1 MKKILFII
9 LGSLIAIYML
19 YFAFIYYVP
28 YSEGTRAGELIKF
41 SSKGVIIKT
50 FEGEISQG
58 ILALIG
64 IEKGDSKADAR
75 RLCERL
81 LSYRIFPDE
90 QDKMNLS
97 LKDVDGEVLVISQF
111 TLCSDNGKSG
121 NRPSFIFAEEP
132 EKASALY
139 DKFIDELREYYKSD
153 KVLGGVFAANMK
165 IKLEND
171 GPVTI
176 ILERN

>member
-1 MKKILFII
+1 MISVVQRVSEASVIIEDKIHNKI
-9 LGSLIAIYML
+9 
-19 YFAFIYYVP
+19 
-28 YSEGTRAGELIKF
+28 
-41 SSKGVIIKT
+41 SKGFLVLLGIKKRDTVATLKTLAKKVID
-50 FEGEISQG
+50 
-58 ILALIG
+58 L
-64 IEKGDSKADAR
+64 
-75 RLCERL
+75 
-81 LSYRIFPDE
+81 RIFPDE
-90 QDKMNLS
+90 NDKMNLN
-97 LKDVDGEVLVISQF
+97 LKDIDGEVLVISQF
-111 TLCSDNGKSG
+111 TLCSDNEKSG

-153 KVLGGVFAANMK
+153 KVFGGVFAAYMK

>member
-1 MKKILFII
+1 MIAVIQRVSEASVIIEDKIHNKI
-9 LGSLIAIYML
+9 
-19 YFAFIYYVP
+19 
-28 YSEGTRAGELIKF
+28 
-41 SSKGVIIKT
+41 SKGFLVLLGIK
-50 FEGEISQG
+50 
-58 ILALIG
+58 
-64 IEKGDSKADAR
+64 KGDTVATLKTLAKKVID
-75 RLCERL
+75 L
-81 LSYRIFPDE
+81 RIFPDE
-90 QDKMNLS
+90 NDKMNLS

-111 TLCSDNGKSG
+111 TLCSDNEKSG

-153 KVLGGVFAANMK
+153 KVFGGVFAANMK

>member
-1 MKKILFII
+1 MIAVIQRVSEASVIIEDKIHNKI
-9 LGSLIAIYML
+9 
-19 YFAFIYYVP
+19 
-28 YSEGTRAGELIKF
+28 
-41 SSKGVIIKT
+41 SKGFLVLLGIK
-50 FEGEISQG
+50 
-58 ILALIG
+58 
-64 IEKGDSKADAR
+64 KGDTVATLKTLAKKVID
-75 RLCERL
+75 L
-81 LSYRIFPDE
+81 RIFPDE
-90 QDKMNLS
+90 NDKMNLS

-111 TLCSDNGKSG
+111 TLCSDNEKSG

-153 KVLGGVFAANMK
+153 KVFGGVFAAYMK

>member
-1 MKKILFII
+1 MIAVVQRVSEASVIIEDKIHNKI
-9 LGSLIAIYML
+9 
-19 YFAFIYYVP
+19 
-28 YSEGTRAGELIKF
+28 
-41 SSKGVIIKT
+41 SKGFLVLLGIK
-50 FEGEISQG
+50 
-58 ILALIG
+58 
-64 IEKGDSKADAR
+64 KGDTVATLKTLAKKVID
-75 RLCERL
+75 L
-81 LSYRIFPDE
+81 RIFPDE
-90 QDKMNLS
+90 NDKMNLS

-111 TLCSDNGKSG
+111 TLCSDNEKSG

-139 DKFIDELREYYKSD
+139 DKFIDELREYYKRD
-153 KVLGGVFAANMK
+153 KVFGGVFATYMK

>member
-1 MKKILFII
+1 MIAVVQRVSEASVTIEDKIHNKIGRGFLVL
-9 LGSLIAIYML
+9 LGI
-19 YFAFIYYVP
+19 
-28 YSEGTRAGELIKF
+28 R
-41 SSKGVIIKT
+41 
-50 FEGEISQG
+50 
-58 ILALIG
+58 
-64 IEKGDSKADAR
+64 KGDTVTTLKTLAKKVID
-75 RLCERL
+75 L
-81 LSYRIFPDE
+81 RIFPDE
-90 QDKMNLS
+90 NDKMNLS

-111 TLCSDNGKSG
+111 TLCSDIEKSG

-139 DKFIDELREYYKSD
+139 EKFIDELREYYKSD
-153 KVLGGVFAANMK
+153 KVFGGVFAAYMK

>member
-1 MKKILFII
+1 
-9 LGSLIAIYML
+9 LIA
-19 YFAFIYYVP
+19 VVQRV
-28 YSEGTRAGELIKF
+28 SEASVIIEDKIHNKI
-41 SSKGVIIKT
+41 SKGFLVLLGIKKRDTVATLKTLAKKVID
-50 FEGEISQG
+50 
-58 ILALIG
+58 L
-64 IEKGDSKADAR
+64 
-75 RLCERL
+75 
-81 LSYRIFPDE
+81 RIFPDE
-90 QDKMNLS
+90 NDKMNLN
-97 LKDVDGEVLVISQF
+97 LKDIDGEVLVISQF
-111 TLCSDNGKSG
+111 TLCSDNEKSG

-153 KVLGGVFAANMK
+153 KVFGGVFAAYMK

>member
-1 MKKILFII
+1 MIAVVQRVSEASVTIEDKIHNKIGRGFLVL
-9 LGSLIAIYML
+9 LGI
-19 YFAFIYYVP
+19 
-28 YSEGTRAGELIKF
+28 R
-41 SSKGVIIKT
+41 
-50 FEGEISQG
+50 
-58 ILALIG
+58 
-64 IEKGDSKADAR
+64 KGDTVTTLKTLAKKVID
-75 RLCERL
+75 L
-81 LSYRIFPDE
+81 RIFPDE
-90 QDKMNLS
+90 NEKMNLS

-111 TLCSDNGKSG
+111 TLCSDNEKSG

-139 DKFIDELREYYKSD
+139 DKFIDELKEHYKSD
-153 KVLGGVFAANMK
+153 KVFGGVFAAYMK